1 MKMKILFVNYEYKPQ
16 CGGAGFAIYNLAS
29 ELHRMGHTVH
39 ILAGWDD
46 TYGKPECIQGVHTEF
61 VKIRKKNIH
70 QSTATGMLG
79 FVCRGLWKIY
89 RMTRDFPYDIVQFY
103 FSVPTGLLKY
113 GLCGK
118 LPYVVSLRGM
128 DVPGF
133 HKDKYSLLTRIMKPL
148 NRRIVKEAD
157 AVTVL
162 SSEFKKYFQR
172 FEAGVEPV
180 IIPNGLFLQDFRKKE
195 LYQDRLAKF
204 VSVTRLTSLKK
215 IDVMI
220 KAFIEL
226 HKEYDYISL
235 DIYGEGFQR
244 DELEKM
250 ITAGQA
256 DAYITLK
263 GYEDEKVLKKKMCE
277 YDVFELLTVSDAF
290 GNVFIEA
297 MACGLPVIC
306 AKAGGPCDIV
316 KDHVTGVFVKPGDL
330 GDAVEK
336 MRWCL
341 KHPEQMKQYG
351 MAGRKRA
358 EELYSI
364 TGVAEQ
370 HIRMFEKIV

>member
-180 IIPNGLFLQDFRKKE
+180 IIPNGL
-195 LYQDRLAKF
+195 
-204 VSVTRLTSLKK
+204 S
-215 IDVMI
+215 
-220 KAFIEL
+220 
-226 HKEYDYISL
+226 
-235 DIYGEGFQR
+235 
-244 DELEKM
+244 
-250 ITAGQA
+250 
-256 DAYITLK
+256 
-263 GYEDEKVLKKKMCE
+263 
-277 YDVFELLTVSDAF
+277 
-290 GNVFIEA
+290 
-297 MACGLPVIC
+297 
-306 AKAGGPCDIV
+306 
-316 KDHVTGVFVKPGDL
+316 
-330 GDAVEK
+330 
-336 MRWCL
+336 
-341 KHPEQMKQYG
+341 
-351 MAGRKRA
+351 
-358 EELYSI
+358 
-364 TGVAEQ
+364 
-370 HIRMFEKIV
+370 